1 MAELPAPDIM
11 DRAGRLRR
19 LAIALVAGSVACAI
33 VYAITNGLAKPD
45 EARES
50 YHARGAYRFVWY
62 FSGAAFFGVGSLV
75 MWILTHHAKRKW
87 QRDRDVPTAK
97 QIS

>member
-19 LAIALVAGSVACAI
+19 LAIGLVAGSIACAI
-33 VYAITNGLAKPD
+33 VYTITSGLAQP
-45 EARES
+45 EQAANY

-62 FSGAAFFGVGSLV
+62 FSGAAFFGVGTLV
-75 MWILTHHAKRKW
+75 TWILSHRAKLRW
-87 QRDRDVPTAK
+87 QRDRDLPAAK

>member
-11 DRAGRLRR
+11 DRSGRLRR
-19 LAIALVAGSVACAI
+19 LAIGLVAGSIACAI
-33 VYAITNGLAKPD
+33 VYAFTSGLAKP
-45 EARES
+45 EQ
-50 YHARGAYRFVWY
+50 HARGAYRFVWY
-62 FSGAAFFGVGSLV
+62 FSGAAFVGVGSLV
-75 MWILTHHAKRKW
+75 TGILSRRAKLQW